1 MNIQSEAERRYP
13 HEHESETVMNIW
25 IDNARKDFIAGATW
39 EQERSKG
46 LVEKVENLIGLKLYE
61 RNMYA
66 AYHDSEAGTTIEDL
80 SRAWETAINELEQAL
95 NTYNNEQ
102 PK

>member
-13 HEHESETVMNIW
+13 NMKSPSGIIKRQIFE
-25 IDNARKDFIAGATW
+25 AGATY
-39 EQERSKG
+39 EQERSKV
-46 LVEKVENLIGLKLYE
+46 LREALEKIIALPGEWNDAKQIARKALGDFKYPECKDKTV
-61 RNMYA
+61 
-66 AYHDSEAGTTIEDL
+66 
-80 SRAWETAINELEQAL
+80 QAL